1 MLIRKPADIPSS
13 EITPESVYINRRR
26 FIGKGAGIALGAA
39 AGGALIGGGFGGSL
53 AGGPGRAAAQTPP
66 VTPQIGPTD
75 WSAVRTELQEELTSF
90 EDVTSYTRFYEFG
103 VQKED
108 AARNAQTFQPRPW
121 TIEVGGMC
129 ANPGVYGLEDFIQP
143 GTMEDRIYRMRC
155 VEAWSMVIPWYGFAL
170 RDVIDRAEPLGS
182 ARYVEFKTL
191 LDPEQMPGQ
200 QRRVMD
206 WPYVEGLRLDEARHP
221 LTTLATG
228 VYGQDLPNQNGAP
241 IRLVVP
247 WKYGSKSIKSIVSMT
262 FTEQEPDCS
271 WKRSAPNEYG
281 FYANVNPE
289 VEHPRWS
296 QAQEWRLGEPG
307 RRETLLFN
315 GYVDQVAGLY
325 AGMDLRVNY

>member
-1 MLIRKPADIPSS
+1 MLIRKPDDIPSS
-13 EITPESVYINRRR
+13 EITPESVYINRRK
-26 FIGKGAGIALGAA
+26 FIGQSAGIALGGA
-39 AGGALIGGGFGGSL
+39 AGGALIGGGIG
-53 AGGPGRAAAQTPP
+53 AATAARPRRAAAQTAQ
-66 VTPQIGPTD
+66 VVERD
-75 WSAVRTELQEELTSF
+75 WGAVRTELDEMLTPF
-90 EDVTSYTRFYEFG
+90 EDVTSYNFFYEFG

-108 AARNAQTFQPRPW
+108 PARNAHTLEPRPW

-129 ANPGVYGLEDFIQP
+129 ANPGVYGLEDFIRP

-191 LDPEQMPGQ
+191 HDPERMPGQ
-200 QRRVMD
+200 RSMVLD

-221 LTTLATG
+221 LTILATG

-247 WKYGSKSIKSIVSMT
+247 WKYGSKSIKSIVSIT
-262 FTEQEPDCS
+262 FMEQEPDCT
-271 WKRSAPNEYG
+271 WKRAAPNEYG

-289 VEHPRWS
+289 VDHPRWS
-296 QAQEWRLGEPG
+296 QAQELRLGESG

>member
-13 EITPESVYINRRR
+13 EITPESVYLNRRR
-26 FIGKGAGIALGAA
+26 FIGRGAGIALGAA
-39 AGGALIGGGFGGSL
+39 AGGALIGGGLGGAL
-53 AGGPGRAAAQTPP
+53 AGGPGRAAAQTPQ
-66 VTPQIGPTD
+66 VGSRD
-75 WSAVRTELQEELTSF
+75 WSAVRTELDEELTPF
-90 EDVTSYTRFYEFG
+90 EDVTSYTMFYEFG

-108 AARNAQTFQPRPW
+108 PARYADTLERRPW

-191 LDPEQMPGQ
+191 HDPERMPGQ

-247 WKYGSKSIKSIVSMT
+247 WKYGSKSIKSIVSMM
-262 FTEQEPDCS
+262 FMEQEPDCS

-289 VEHPRWS
+289 VDHPRWS
-296 QAQEWRLGEPG
+296 QAQEWRIGESG
-307 RRETLLFN
+307 RRETLPFN
-315 GYVDQVAGLY
+315 GYAEQVAGLY
-325 AGMDLRVNY
+325 TGMDLRVNY